1 MVENLIRIELCAKAF
16 VRVGMATANFLCESG
31 SCVAVR
37 CARPLPLCPLQYHRA
52 DAIPFTFPSCPFTF
66 AIFPS
71 PFFCAFRIPAEEE
84 IVKRL
89 LMIEKM
95 PTRLFTVQEAARY
108 LAVSASTLYG
118 WVWQRRISFVKVGRA
133 LRFDVRDLE
142 KFVDENREAARSDNI
157 GLK

>member
-1 MVENLIRIELCAKAF
+1 
-16 VRVGMATANFLCESG
+16 
-31 SCVAVR
+31 
-37 CARPLPLCPLQYHRA
+37 
-52 DAIPFTFPSCPFTF
+52 
-66 AIFPS
+66 
-71 PFFCAFRIPAEEE
+71 
-84 IVKRL
+84 
-89 LMIEKM
+89 MIEKM

>member
-1 MVENLIRIELCAKAF
+1 
-16 VRVGMATANFLCESG
+16 
-31 SCVAVR
+31 
-37 CARPLPLCPLQYHRA
+37 
-52 DAIPFTFPSCPFTF
+52 
-66 AIFPS
+66 
-71 PFFCAFRIPAEEE
+71 
-84 IVKRL
+84 
-89 LMIEKM
+89 MIEKM

-142 KFVDENREAARSDNI
+142 KFVEENREAARSAQI

>member
-1 MVENLIRIELCAKAF
+1 
-16 VRVGMATANFLCESG
+16 
-31 SCVAVR
+31 
-37 CARPLPLCPLQYHRA
+37 
-52 DAIPFTFPSCPFTF
+52 
-66 AIFPS
+66 
-71 PFFCAFRIPAEEE
+71 
-84 IVKRL
+84 
-89 LMIEKM
+89 MIDKM

-142 KFVDENREAARSDNI
+142 KFVEENREAARSESI